1 MSKHIVIIVA
11 LMLVA
16 AAGYASP
23 LIMPGATYATEEEL
37 LAAPGSAGY
46 PVGDEADAADD
57 ALESPLCDCD
67 TDEGEDGFEDGAGS
81 DPGDGDGGGDGSS
94 ETEGD
99 EDDTEGG
106 C

>member
-1 MSKHIVIIVA
+1 MRKHIVIIAA

-16 AAGYASP
+16 GAAYALP
-23 LIMPGATYATEEEL
+23 QDADRDTYATEEEL
-37 LAAPGSAGY
+37 LTAPGSAGY
-46 PVGDEADAADD
+46 PVDDEADVAED

-67 TDEGEDGFEDGAGS
+67 TDEGEDGFEQGDEP
-81 DPGDGDGGGDGSS
+81 DPGDGGGGGD
-94 ETEGD
+94 EDAAPEGD